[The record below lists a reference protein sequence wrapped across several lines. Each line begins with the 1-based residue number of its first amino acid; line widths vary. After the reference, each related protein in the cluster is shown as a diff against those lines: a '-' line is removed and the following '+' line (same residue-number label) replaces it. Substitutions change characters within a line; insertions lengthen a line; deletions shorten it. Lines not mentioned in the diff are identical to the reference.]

1 MTQRRFAGEDAQP
14 DRVLAGPGGPAGV
27 PGGKD
32 HAEPVPEQRTPA
44 GAVEQAGMTGCM
56 HADTAQSAIDTFV
69 SAFNA
74 SDDAYVTSLLSQA
87 LTSDVVLWGPL
98 GRSEGIEAVERFV
111 LDIRRH
117 PAGPGTMVRCSGVDM
132 PDEWARYRW
141 VFTTPGG
148 GPRLAGTDVVH
159 LRRGLIDQMIVF
171 AGDLSPAG

>member
-1 MTQRRFAGEDAQP
+1 
-14 DRVLAGPGGPAGV
+14 
-27 PGGKD
+27 
-32 HAEPVPEQRTPA
+32 
-44 GAVEQAGMTGCM
+44 MTGCM

-117 PAGPGTMVRCSGVDM
+117 PAGPG
-132 PDEWARYRW
+132 
-141 VFTTPGG
+141 
-148 GPRLAGTDVVH
+148 
-159 LRRGLIDQMIVF
+159 
-171 AGDLSPAG
+171 LSDRP